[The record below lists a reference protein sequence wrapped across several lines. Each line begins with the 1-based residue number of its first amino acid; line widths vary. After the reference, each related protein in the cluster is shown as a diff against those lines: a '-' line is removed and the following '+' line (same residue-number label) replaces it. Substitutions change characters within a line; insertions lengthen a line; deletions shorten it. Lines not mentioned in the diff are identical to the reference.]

1 MEECHVISAKWS
13 FIDINHE
20 LLLKCVQTL
29 IQMWRRVNC
38 FFFCFLLFFF
48 YIWLDF
54 YRQAQFHVT
63 TPQRVI
69 RLCIIA
75 NSAAHTSPG
84 CVHSN
89 SCRRSS
95 PGGSLTIRA
104 GHCIA
109 MPHDPDTCAA
119 LITLLPNSLTW
130 LGEPVA
136 YGKDTCQRCR
146 MEGSNPR
153 PQSWK

>member
-1 MEECHVISAKWS
+1 MDAARPLPRCITDFEFIAVLVIVRMVLGYTRGLTVKLQGVGSDLVKTSNDVS
-13 FIDINHE
+13 FYCNK
-20 LLLKCVQTL
+20 L
-29 IQMWRRVNC
+29 
-38 FFFCFLLFFF
+38 FFFFFFF

-89 SCRRSS
+89 SYRRSS

-109 MPHDPDTCAA
+109 MPHDPDTLA
-119 LITLLPNSLTW
+119 
-130 LGEPVA
+130 
-136 YGKDTCQRCR
+136 QH
-146 MEGSNPR
+146 
-153 PQSWK
+153 